1 MPKPTLLVA
10 DADPRSLHILE
21 VALRKA
27 GFNVGTATD
36 GADALRRVLRSPPDL
51 LLSEVSLPAQDGL
64 AICRAV
70 RAEQR
75 VAGLPIVLMSG
86 DKTAAV
92 RARAAEAGGD
102 DFLVKPILLKE
113 LVQRVQTLLHRRER
127 QRVGQKNGPA
137 ALTGS
142 VAELGLLDVFQSLD
156 NSKKSAVVHCAAAAR
171 IARVWVREGQVIDA
185 ELGPLRGDAAFWR
198 LMTWETGGFRVE
210 FEPVDREPRI
220 DVGTQALLR
229 EAMQRVGLLGQLAEV
244 LPLSTRLTVDFA
256 ALAAHL
262 GELPDEVNGV
272 VRAFDGKRTLREA
285 IDLSPL
291 DDLNTAAVVQRLVS
305 DGILKRSDGQA
316 HAPPKK
322 PSLQQWLSEPP
333 LQSMVDAEA
342 FELAKRDQ
350 EERAAAALAQRPAA
364 GPEPSKPLDI
374 VRFPPLRGVRRE
386 RLRREAEAA
395 RAHIAEGE
403 PVRLTHVIELP
414 SWRPDRSDALGE
426 TARRTSPAVG
436 EAAKRFAPNAPLSR
450 LLSPNGAAPGPAP
463 DLETTDP
470 AYRLPEVPNTDPAPP
485 PVFTPQP
492 VPHQPE
498 PPPVKQGPA
507 AEPPLPDASDVLAA
521 MSRDWFGESVE
532 TAPLPAIAPVAP
544 PTPQPAAPIAR
555 LAFAPLASPKP
566 APSDFENELR
576 AAPPMRSA
584 RRARRWPWFGAAAA
598 AAIGVVWFAR
608 VRPSAEKRDARRLV
622 VEGAVPAVEH
632 PPTPQPAAAPGPKEP
647 SVPAGKAAQTAA
659 TASLTSGVATSGG
672 VAPPGIKAGADAYA
686 KALEGGEKL
695 LKRGK
700 YRKAVAEL
708 KRAVQVNPESVP
720 ALLALAD
727 AYLEADQPRSALEPL
742 ETASRLDANN
752 GRAPLL
758 LGTAYQS
765 LGRNAEAVKAYQHY
779 LELDPGGEYA
789 NDVRSILANLQH

>member
-1 MPKPTLLVA
+1 LPKPTLLVA

-64 AICRAV
+64 AVCRAV

-75 VAGLPIVLMSG
+75 LAGLPIVLMSA
-86 DKTAAV
+86 DKTDAV

-102 DFLVKPILLKE
+102 DFFVKPILLKE
-113 LVQRVQTLLHRRER
+113 LVQRVQMLLHRRER

-137 ALTGS
+137 SPTGS

-156 NSKKSAVVHCAAAAR
+156 NSKKSAIVHCATEAR
-171 IARVWVREGQVIDA
+171 IARVWVRDGQVIDA

-210 FEPVDREPRI
+210 FGPVDRELRI

-229 EAMQRVGLLGQLAEV
+229 EAMQRVGLLGQLAQV

-262 GELPDEVNGV
+262 AELPDEVNGV
-272 VRAFDGKRTLREA
+272 VRAFNGKRTLREA

-291 DDLNTAAVVQRLVS
+291 DDLNTAAVVQRLMG

-316 HAPPKK
+316 HAPLKK
-322 PSLQQWLSEPP
+322 PLLQQWLSKPPQASADPPP
-333 LQSMVDAEA
+333 LAE
-342 FELAKRDQ
+342 EVPPETDQ
-350 EERAAAALAQRPAA
+350 DAAALAQPPAE
-364 GPEPSKPLDI
+364 GPKPSKPLDI

-395 RAHIAEGE
+395 RARIAEGQ
-403 PVRLTHVIELP
+403 PVRLTHAIELP
-414 SWRPDRSDALGE
+414 SWQPDGSD
-426 TARRTSPAVG
+426 
-436 EAAKRFAPNAPLSR
+436 
-450 LLSPNGAAPGPAP
+450 
-463 DLETTDP
+463 
-470 AYRLPEVPNTDPAPP
+470 VPKTDPAPP

-492 VPHQPE
+492 VSQRQE
-498 PPPVKQGPA
+498 PPPAKQGPA
-507 AEPPLPDASDVLAA
+507 TEPPLPDASDVLAE
-521 MSRDWFGESVE
+521 MSRDWLGERVE
-532 TAPLPAIAPVAP
+532 TASLPAIAPVAP
-544 PTPQPAAPIAR
+544 PTPQPGAPIAR
-555 LAFAPLASPKP
+555 LAFAPVASPKP
-566 APSDFENELR
+566 APSDFENEPR

-584 RRARRWPWFGAAAA
+584 RRARRWPWFAGAAAA
-598 AAIGVVWFAR
+598 AVGVVWFER
-608 VRPSAEKRDARRLV
+608 LRPPTDKRDARPPV
-622 VEGAVPAVEH
+622 VEKAALAVEH
-632 PPTPQPAAAPGPKEP
+632 LPQPAAAPGPKEP
-647 SVPAGKAAQTAA
+647 FVLADKAAQPAA
-659 TASLTSGVATSGG
+659 TAGLTSGVAPSG
-672 VAPPGIKAGADAYA
+672 VKTGADAYA
-686 KALEGGEKL
+686 KALEEGEKL

-789 NDVRSILANLQH
+789 NDVRSILANLQP

>member
-1 MPKPTLLVA
+1 LPKPTLLVA

-51 LLSEVSLPAQDGL
+51 LLSELSLPAQDGL

-75 VAGLPIVLMSG
+75 LAGLPIVLMSD
-86 DKTAAV
+86 DKTAAAK
-92 RARAAEAGGD
+92 ARAAEAGGD

-113 LVQRVQTLLHRRER
+113 LVQRVQMLLQRRER

-156 NSKKSAVVHCAAAAR
+156 NGKKSAVVHCAAAAR

-210 FEPVDREPRI
+210 LGPVEREPRI

-229 EAMQRVGLLGQLAEV
+229 EAMQRVGLLGQLAEA
-244 LPLSTRLTVDFA
+244 LPLSTRLTVDFG

-262 GELPDEVNGV
+262 AELPDEVNGV

-291 DDLNTAAVVQRLVS
+291 DDLNTAAVVQRLVG

-333 LQSMVDAEA
+333 VQSMADAEA
-342 FELAKRDQ
+342 LEPAKRRDQ
-350 EERAAAALAQRPAA
+350 EERAAAALAQWPAA
-364 GPEPSKPLDI
+364 GPEPSKSLDI

-395 RAHIAEGE
+395 RARIAEGQ

-414 SWRPDRSDALGE
+414 SWRPDGSDALGE

-436 EAAKRFAPNAPLSR
+436 EAARRFAPNAPVSR
-450 LLSPNGAAPGPAP
+450 LVSPNGAAPGPAAGP
-463 DLETTDP
+463 DLQTTDP
-470 AYRLPEVPNTDPAPP
+470 AYRLPEVPKTDPAPP

-492 VPHQPE
+492 VPRRQE
-498 PPPVKQGPA
+498 PPPAKQGPA
-507 AEPPLPDASDVLAA
+507 AEPPLPDASEVLAA
-521 MSRDWFGESVE
+521 MSGDSLGEGVE

-544 PTPQPAAPIAR
+544 PTPLPAPIAR
-555 LAFAPLASPKP
+555 LAFSPLASPKP

-576 AAPPMRSA
+576 VAPPMRSA
-584 RRARRWPWFGAAAA
+584 RRARRWPWFAAAA
-598 AAIGVVWFAR
+598 AAAVGVVWFAR
-608 VRPSAEKRDARRLV
+608 ARPSADKRNARGPV
-622 VEGAVPAVEH
+622 VERAAPPVEH
-632 PPTPQPAAAPGPKEP
+632 LPALQPAAAPGPKEP
-647 SVPAGKAAQTAA
+647 SMLTGKAAQPAA
-659 TASLTSGVATSGG
+659 TAGLTSGVAPSG
-672 VAPPGIKAGADAYA
+672 VKAGADAYA
-686 KALEGGEKL
+686 KALEEGEKL
-695 LKRGK
+695 LKHGK

-727 AYLEADQPRSALEPL
+727 AYLEVDQPRSALQPL
-742 ETASRLDANN
+742 EAASRLDANN

-779 LELDPGGEYA
+779 LELDPGGEFA
-789 NDVRSILANLQH
+789 NDVRSILANLRH